1 MLEKY
6 LCDMGRSDIQEQI
19 PLYSFSSPPSTCSDP
34 PAYLSELFTLFSNL
48 LALSFRAYP
57 VRTVI
62 NRVHNTAAMEAVMAV
77 MLVSFDPVDCGAVT
91 EDFI

>member
-1 MLEKY
+1 
-6 LCDMGRSDIQEQI
+6 MGRSDIQEQI

-62 NRVHNTAAMEAVMAV
+62 NRVHNTASVEAVLAV
-77 MLVSFDPVDCGAVT
+77 MFGSFDPVDCVVISEGAILSVMNKT
-91 EDFI
+91 